1 MDGRFYDNPVS
12 WGEKITTMSSKKGGE
27 VEEDDFESY
36 VRSSAFLDKFYLYY
50 IILGNLLPL
59 VMELTIFFLYHN
71 N

>member
-1 MDGRFYDNPVS
+1 
-12 WGEKITTMSSKKGGE
+12 MSSKKGGE